1 MYPEKV
7 YSDLSSWAIARNETY
22 WLSCVAPKRG
32 PKLQGWATPEQ
43 MIANMDE
50 AGIEKAVILG
60 WYWENSAT
68 CIENI
73 SWQLE
78 WIRDYSKRF
87 IAFAPF
93 NAKGGQTAFDSV
105 KRALDF
111 GFKGIGELNPPAQG
125 YDYEN
130 EWLDRI
136 LSMISEY
143 NAIVNFHATDPSTHD
158 YPGKIE
164 TPIQSLKAMAD
175 RHPKTKFI
183 FAHLGGMMELP
194 ELKRLPNVYLDT
206 AATPLLYDSD
216 IYSKAIEQ
224 IGANRIL
231 FGTDYPLRTL
241 PKKQKLPDFT
251 SHLAQ
256 LENAGLAE
264 KEVEKIV
271 SLNAYSLLA

>member
-7 YSDLSSWAIARNETY
+7 YSDHSSWAIARNETY
-22 WLSCVAPKRG
+22 WLSCVAPKSG

-43 MIANMDE
+43 MIANMDA
-50 AGIEKAVILG
+50 AGIEKAVVLG

-73 SWQLE
+73 GWQLE

-93 NAKGGQTAFDSV
+93 NANGGQTAFDSV

-143 NAIVNFHATDPSTHD
+143 NAIVNFHVTDPSTHD

-164 TPIQSLKAMAD
+164 TPIQSLKAMVD

-216 IYSKAIEQ
+216 IYRKAIEQ
-224 IGANRIL
+224 IGVDRIL

-241 PKKQKLPDFT
+241 PKKQELPDFT

-256 LENAGLAE
+256 LKNAGLAE